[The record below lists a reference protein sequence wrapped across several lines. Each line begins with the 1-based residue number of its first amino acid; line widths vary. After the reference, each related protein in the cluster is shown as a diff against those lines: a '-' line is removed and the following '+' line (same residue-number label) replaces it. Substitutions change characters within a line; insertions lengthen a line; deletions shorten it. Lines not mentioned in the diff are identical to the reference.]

1 MASLLFQTLSEEELR
16 AVTLRYFGEQLNG
29 WELLRGGLFN
39 TTYRLDMKDRSV
51 ILRLG
56 PVHREVL
63 LPYERYLMASE
74 PVVQELMLRHGIPT
88 SKTLMLDRDRAVLDR
103 DIAAVEPIPGVSM
116 TSLELDPVQERDIC
130 RKAGEL
136 THSIHAISAGDLP
149 DPPKHPF
156 GRTSL
161 VLNGEGSASWREAM
175 LLEMHQWVGMAEAI
189 SLFEQEMIGRCIRC
203 FEALS
208 GVFDDI
214 TEPRLV
220 HGDLW
225 YGNLL
230 VDENGSLLAIIDN
243 DRSFFGD
250 PDFDLMLPWM
260 PHESFMEGYGSALD
274 MSDRA
279 VLRRRLYRF
288 LLLLEDTYI
297 LKAEYR
303 DPEGYH
309 RSKDEVCTCLEELE
323 KYC

>member
-1 MASLLFQTLSEEELR
+1 MNSLLFQTLSEEDLR
-16 AVTLRYFGEQLNG
+16 AVTIRYFGKRLCG

-39 TTYRLDMKDRSV
+39 TTYRLDLDDKSI

-63 LPYERYLMASE
+63 LPYEQHLMASE

-88 SKTLMLDRDRAVLDR
+88 SKTVMLDLDRKVLDR
-103 DIAAVEPIPGVSM
+103 DVAAVEAIHGISM
-116 TSLELDPVQERDIC
+116 TSLELDPVRERDVC
-130 RKAGEL
+130 RKVGEL
-136 THSIHAISAGDLP
+136 TRSMHAISAHDLP
-149 DPPKHPF
+149 DPPQHLF

-161 VLNGEGSASWREAM
+161 VLCGKGSASWRGAM
-175 LLEMHQWVGMAEAI
+175 LHELYQWKGCAENVALL
-189 SLFEQEMIGRCIRC
+189 SEKTTARCIRC

-208 GVFDDI
+208 EVFDDI

-225 YGNLL
+225 YGNIL
-230 VDENGSLLAIIDN
+230 VDEGGAFRAIIDN

-260 PHESFMEGYGSALD
+260 PSEPFMEGYGSGVD
-274 MSDRA
+274 TSIRA
-279 VLRRRLYRF
+279 ILRRKLYRF

-297 LKAEYR
+297 LKVEYR
-303 DPEGYH
+303 DPEGYL
-309 RSKDEVCTCLEELE
+309 RSRDEIGSCLTDLE